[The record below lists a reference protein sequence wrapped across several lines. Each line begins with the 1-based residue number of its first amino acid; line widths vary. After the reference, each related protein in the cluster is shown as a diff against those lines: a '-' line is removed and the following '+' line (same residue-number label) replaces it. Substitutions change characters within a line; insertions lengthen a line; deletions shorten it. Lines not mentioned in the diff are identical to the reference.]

1 MRRVGMMMKSVVREK
16 GICYVAGSE
25 NGGKDQEPKCAG
37 SL

>member
-1 MRRVGMMMKSVVREK
+1 MRRVGMMMELVVREK

-25 NGGKDQEPKCAG
+25 NRGKDQEPKYAG